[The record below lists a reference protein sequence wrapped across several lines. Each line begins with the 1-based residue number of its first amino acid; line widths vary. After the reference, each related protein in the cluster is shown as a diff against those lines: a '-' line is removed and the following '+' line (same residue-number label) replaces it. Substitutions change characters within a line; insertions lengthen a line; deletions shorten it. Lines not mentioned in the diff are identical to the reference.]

1 MHAPSSTFHPKHYKS
16 DFSLFPTLIRWV
28 QKLHGYFRKEWHL
41 MCLECSLCK
50 ALCVAWCWHS
60 SQVVM
65 GEACHVHESGYCKVS
80 VCAPLPAHRTDCSAQ
95 DWTLS
100 NSFERHARAHC
111 DHTPPTQHRARMQPP
126 YTHAQIYIHTHTL
139 FGYACLQNSRVIPRL
154 IITHFIYVGNIITA
168 RTCEAISPALLLIC
182 IKMKPHQQTC
192 KVTKRHLQ

>member
-1 MHAPSSTFHPKHYKS
+1 MLLLQLYTLNTIKVM
-16 DFSLFPTLIRWV
+16 FPTFPLLSDECK
-28 QKLHGYFRKEWHL
+28 KLHGYFRKECHL

-80 VCAPLPAHRTDCSAQ
+80 VCAPHRTDCLAQ

-126 YTHAQIYIHTHTL
+126 THTHKYIYTHTFWLCLSPKFTCHSTFNNHTL
-139 FGYACLQNSRVIPRL
+139 
-154 IITHFIYVGNIITA
+154 H
-168 RTCEAISPALLLIC
+168 IC
-182 IKMKPHQQTC
+182 RQHN
-192 KVTKRHLQ
+192 HS